1 MCGLASRDIH
11 PQKDEGK
18 SGRSTLQAQVLGA
31 GATGLGAA
39 GGALAR
45 LSFTSVLISS
55 PATRRFDSA
64 RSFGLQT
71 VEMFHFCF
79 GKGCFYNC

>member
-11 PQKDEGK
+11 PQKDG
-18 SGRSTLQAQVLGA
+18 GNTRAFHPAGA
-31 GATGLGAA
+31 GPGAGHGPVPLA
-39 GGALAR
+39 GALAR

-55 PATRRFDSA
+55 PAARRSDSA
-64 RSFGLQT
+64 RSFGFQT